1 MVDKINSPTPPPSRR
16 PETGNTRATQEG
28 SREISSNDNALQGTP
43 ANQPEQS
50 VRSTFEQLQANVA
63 NSTEIDM
70 GKVSAI
76 KSAIERGDYAI
87 DAQRIS
93 RAVVDLE
100 QLLRA

>member
-1 MVDKINSPTPPPSRR
+1 
-16 PETGNTRATQEG
+16 
-28 SREISSNDNALQGTP
+28 
-43 ANQPEQS
+43 
-50 VRSTFEQLQANVA
+50 QLQANVA